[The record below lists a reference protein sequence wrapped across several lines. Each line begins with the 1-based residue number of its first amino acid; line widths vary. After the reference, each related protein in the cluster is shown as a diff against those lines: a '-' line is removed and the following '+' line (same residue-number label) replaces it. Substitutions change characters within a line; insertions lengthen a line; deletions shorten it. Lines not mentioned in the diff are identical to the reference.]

1 MELKKESMQ
10 ILREKSRAKSQVT
23 FDEDFNVPDA
33 KPDVGRLIQHKGR
46 IIMEDVRLADGKGI
60 LRGDLQVDVL
70 YVGEESGIISSLT
83 AKLPFEETLNLKD
96 IVNGDKMCLKWE
108 IEDLTLRLIH
118 SRKLNIKALVTFYAA
133 VDETEQIR
141 LPVALDV
148 TDISVRK
155 KQVRFLGL
163 TVHKKDTFR
172 IKDEYTI
179 ASNRPDISGL
189 IWYTMDVRGL
199 ELKPEE
205 NIVKARGELSVFV
218 LYESEDT
225 EAPVQWLEYAL
236 PFSGEVECPDCTEEL
251 IPDIEVSVMHQSLE
265 VKPDADG
272 EERIFVSDVVLELDM
287 KFFREEEC
295 SMVTDV
301 YTPLRECIPE
311 GKNEVLERLLVRN
324 FSRCRISDRIQVKE
338 TPGKIL
344 QLCHS
349 QGKVKIDKTRI
360 VENGVQADGVVML
373 KILYI
378 IGNDRMPFYSMEAM
392 IPFSHVV
399 EARGIRP
406 DSSYRLK
413 AELEQLSASM
423 ADGNEIEIRA
433 SVGLNL
439 LAVIR
444 EPVFI
449 IDKVEEKPLD
459 MKKIQAMPGILI
471 YMVKP
476 GDALWDIARKYHTS
490 IEEICTL
497 NGLKENQEPSPGT
510 PLLVVKKVEG
520 QIK

>member
-1 MELKKESMQ
+1 MQ
-10 ILREKSRAKSQVT
+10 ILKEKSRAKSQIT

-33 KPDVGRLIQHKGR
+33 KPDVGRLIQYKGR
-46 IIMEDVRLADGKGI
+46 ISMDDVHLADGKGI
-60 LRGDLQVDVL
+60 LRGDLQVDIL
-70 YVGEESGIISSLT
+70 YVGEENGIISSIT

-96 IVNGDKMCLKWE
+96 IVNGDKLCLKWE
-108 IEDLTLRLIH
+108 IEDLTIRLIH
-118 SRKLNIKALVTFYAA
+118 SRKLNIKALVTFYGA
-133 VDETEQIR
+133 VDETEQVR
-141 LPVALDV
+141 LPVALDA

-155 KQVRFLGL
+155 KTVRFLGL
-163 TVHKKDTFR
+163 TVHKKDTLR
-172 IKDEYTI
+172 VKDEYTI

-189 IWYTMDVRGL
+189 IWYTMDIRGL
-199 ELKPEE
+199 DLKPEE
-205 NIVKARGELSVFV
+205 NIVKARGELTVFV

-225 EAPVQWLEYAL
+225 ETPVQWLEYSL

-272 EERIFVSDVVLELDM
+272 EERILVSDVVLELDM
-287 KFFREEEC
+287 KFFREEEY
-295 SMVTDV
+295 SLVTDV
-301 YTPLRECIPE
+301 YTPLRECVPE
-311 GKNEVLERLLVRN
+311 E
-324 FSRCRISDRIQVKE
+324 
-338 TPGKIL
+338 KIL

-360 VENGVQADGVVML
+360 VENGVQADGVIML

-378 IGNDRMPFYSMEAM
+378 IGNDSMPFYSMEAM

-413 AELEQLSASM
+413 AELEQLSVAM

-476 GDALWDIARKYHTS
+476 GDELWDIARKYHTS